1 MADQSSERRNLG
13 IGSSELGR
21 FVMKDGVQRVAGGH
35 ALERR
40 ESRQHLVK
48 DDAKTEDVGA
58 MVDAK
63 TARDLRRHVRDRPHH
78 TPGAVHGDGLG
89 LEGRIRADQFRQTE
103 VEDLDPAV
111 GA

>member
-1 MADQSSERRNLG
+1 MN
-13 IGSSELGR
+13 
-21 FVMKDGVQRVAGGH
+21 DGVQRVAGRD

-40 ESRQHLVK
+40 ESRQHLVE

-103 VEDLDPAV
+103 VENLDPAV